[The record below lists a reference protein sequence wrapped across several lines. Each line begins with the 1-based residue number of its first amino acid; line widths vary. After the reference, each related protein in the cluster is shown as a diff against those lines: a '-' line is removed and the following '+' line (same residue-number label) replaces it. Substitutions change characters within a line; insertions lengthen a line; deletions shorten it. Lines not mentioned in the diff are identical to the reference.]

1 MWRSLCA
8 APELSSSACIGHG
21 MTAPSTNT
29 ILSPSFHGRL
39 GNSTNKPNVTR
50 PEQFKKAEV
59 VSFATPWQLRQCS
72 KQKSHLPCLV
82 QNWCFNQCFM
92 QRNIALR
99 IIHRYYLLSYLST
112 FFYSTF
118 LVKLVRWSGPVLRY
132 FAILLKQFDIQAGVY
147 TLPDNAIAG
156 NGWCCYRK
164 NRGVHVL
171 NSHERLRFR

>member
-1 MWRSLCA
+1 MWWSLSA
-8 APELSSSACIGHG
+8 AQELSSSVCIGHG
-21 MTAPSTNT
+21 MTASSTNT
-29 ILSPSFHGRL
+29 IISPSFYGRL
-39 GNSTNKPNVTR
+39 LNSTNKPNVAR

-82 QNWCFNQCFM
+82 QNWCFNQCLM
-92 QRNIALR
+92 QINIALW
-99 IIHRYYLLSYLST
+99 IIPRYYLLSYLTT
-112 FFYSTF
+112 FFYCPF
-118 LVKLVRWSGPVLRY
+118 LIKLVRWSGPVLRY

-156 NGWCCYRK
+156 NGWCCHRK

-171 NSHERLRFR
+171 QCYKFSRLW